1 MDKVIKFGAAWCGP
15 CRAMKPQF
23 DKFQEDVKELNVEVL
38 DVDIDKNYE
47 YSEKY
52 GVRSIPLTLFIKN
65 GEVAE
70 SIKGYVTAD
79 KLLNLYK
86 DVYK

>member
-1 MDKVIKFGAAWCGP
+1 MNKVIKFGAEWCGP

-23 DKFQEDVKELNVEVL
+23 KKFQEEVKDLNVEVL

-47 YSEKY
+47 YSEQY
-52 GVRSIPLTLFIKN
+52 GVRSIPLTLFIKD

-70 SIKGYVTAD
+70 SVNGYISSE
-79 KLLNLYK
+79 KLLDLYK
-86 DVYK
+86 TVYN

>member
-23 DKFQEDVKELNVEVL
+23 DKFQEEVKELNVEVL
-38 DVDIDKNYE
+38 DVDVDKNYE

-70 SIKGYVTAD
+70 SINGYVTAD
-79 KLLNLYK
+79 KLLALYK